1 MKKNISIRFVVLL
14 LIFCACNINLKAQ
27 KIEVSV
33 ALDSN
38 MIVIGDHIG
47 LKFKAVVPKDV
58 SVEFPVLKDTL
69 VKGLEILNVENLETK
84 NLKDNL
90 KEMILEYKVT
100 SFDTGVYVIPSYP
113 IKIKQTGHDNII
125 RTEKLHLGVT
135 TFNVD
140 IKKPYADIVPPRK
153 TPVNMAEIL
162 PYLLWGIVGVFLIL
176 LFLYFLRKW
185 RRKESV
191 FKIIEKP
198 KEPAHVVAFRELDKI
213 KSEKLWE
220 RGNVKEFYTQLTDI
234 LRIYIEDQFG
244 ILAMEQTSIETIEDI
259 RKESFFSNSLVQS
272 LEIILTNADF
282 VKFAKANPLGDENQQ
297 ALTYAYDIVSVTH
310 EAVLEKNR
318 EDQAM
323 KLEDENA

>member
-1 MKKNISIRFVVLL
+1 MSIRFVVLL

-38 MIVIGDHIG
+38 NIVIGDHIG

-58 SVEFPVLKDTL
+58 NVEFPALKDTI
-69 VKGLEILNVENLETK
+69 VKGLEILKVEKLKIK
-84 NLKDNL
+84 NLKGNL
-90 KEMILEYKVT
+90 KQMILEYKVT
-100 SFDTGVYVIPSYP
+100 SFDTGVYIIPSYP
-113 IKIKQTGHDNII
+113 IKIKQLGHDNII
-125 RTEKLHLGVT
+125 RTDKLHMGVS
-135 TFNVD
+135 TFKVD
-140 IKKPYADIVPPRK
+140 INKGYADIVPPRK
-153 TPVNMAEIL
+153 TPVNIAEIL
-162 PYLLWGIVGVFLIL
+162 PYLLWGVLGVFLIL
-176 LFLYFLRKW
+176 LFLFFLRKW
-185 RRKESV
+185 KRKESI

-198 KEPAHVVAFRELDKI
+198 KDPAHIVAFRELDKM

-259 RKESFFSNSLVQS
+259 RKESFFSNSLVES
-272 LEIILTNADF
+272 LETILTNADF
-282 VKFAKANPLGDENQQ
+282 VKFAKATPLGNENQQ
-297 ALTYAYDIVSVTH
+297 ALTYAYDIVSVTY

-318 EDQAM
+318 EDQIEQF
-323 KLEDENA
+323 EDENA